1 MCIRDSTKELANKIA
16 NLGHKIVTNDNSFFD
31 TVVIQLSN
39 MNIES
44 LKEKALEHNFNLMYH
59 ENGLVGISLDEKT
72 DYNEVEVLANL
83 FDVSNDSQNTYDIFK
98 PNRKSDILT
107 HSIFQSINS
116 ETEMLRYINKLE
128 KRDLSLNYS
137 MIPLGS
143 CTMKLN
149 ATVEMIPI
157 SWPEFN
163 SIHPFAPLSCLLYTS
178 PSPRDSSPSR
188 MPSSA

>member
-1 MCIRDSTKELANKIA
+1 MYALFHGPDDLKNIAKRIHSHTKELANKISK
-16 NLGHKIVTNDNSFFD
+16 LGHEIITNDNSFFD

-98 PNRKSDILT
+98 PNREEIFNS
-107 HSIFQSINS
+107 SIFHSINS

-128 KRDLSLNYS
+128 KE
-137 MIPLGS
+137 IFP
-143 CTMKLN
+143 
-149 ATVEMIPI
+149 
-157 SWPEFN
+157 
-163 SIHPFAPLSCLLYTS
+163 
-178 PSPRDSSPSR
+178 
-188 MPSSA
+188 